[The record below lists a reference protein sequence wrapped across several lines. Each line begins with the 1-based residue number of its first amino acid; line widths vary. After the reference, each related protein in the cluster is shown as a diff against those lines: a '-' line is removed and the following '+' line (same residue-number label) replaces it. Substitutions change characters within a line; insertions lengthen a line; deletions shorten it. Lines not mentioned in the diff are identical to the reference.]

1 MTMPLLDGKVA
12 VITGAAQ
19 GIGYAC
25 ARVFVREGAKVLVV
39 DFSGAEDEAAASLGP
54 AAVPYH
60 ADVSKE
66 DNIEAMFAAA
76 LNTFG
81 RVDAALHVAG
91 TQGGRSPEITAEEYE
106 RMTATNLRGVL
117 LSCKHAIRAMLRT
130 GGGSIVNFSS
140 VGAINVEDRAA
151 IAYAAAKAGVHSL
164 TKAIAV
170 EYGPK
175 GVRANVIAP
184 GFTLTEL
191 TRQASPEI
199 LRLMSQKAALQRAA
213 LPEEQAEVAAFLASD
228 RASFVTAAVI
238 PVDGGWSARL
248 A

>member
-25 ARVFVREGAKVLVV
+25 ARVFVREGAKVLIV
-39 DFSGAEDEAAASLGP
+39 DFSGAEEQAAASLGP

-66 DNIEAMFAAA
+66 NEIEAMFAAA

-91 TQGGRSPEITAEEYE
+91 TQGGRPLEITAEDYE
-106 RMTATNLRGVL
+106 HMTATNLRGVL
-117 LSCKHAIRAMLRT
+117 LSCKHAVRAMLRT

-140 VGAINVEDRAA
+140 VGALNVEDRAP
-151 IAYAAAKAGVHSL
+151 ITYAAAKAGVHSL

-199 LRLMSQKAALQRAA
+199 LRIMSQKAALKRAG

>member
-1 MTMPLLDGKVA
+1 

-25 ARVFVREGAKVLVV
+25 ARVFVREGAKVLAV

-66 DNIEAMFAAA
+66 GEIESMFMAA
-76 LNTFG
+76 LNRFG

-91 TQGGRSPEITAEEYE
+91 TQGGRSREITAEDYE
-106 RMTATNLRGVL
+106 HMTATNLRGVL
-117 LSCKHAIRAMLRT
+117 LCCKHAVRAMLHT

-140 VGAINVEDRAA
+140 VGALNVEVRAP
-151 IAYAAAKAGVHSL
+151 IAYAAAKAGVHAL

-170 EYGPK
+170 EYGPQ

-199 LRLMSQKAALQRAA
+199 LRLMSEKAVLRRAA

-228 RASFVTAAVI
+228 RASFITAAVI

>member
-1 MTMPLLDGKVA
+1 M
-12 VITGAAQ
+12 
-19 GIGYAC
+19 
-25 ARVFVREGAKVLVV
+25 
-39 DFSGAEDEAAASLGP
+39 
-54 AAVPYH
+54 
-60 ADVSKE
+60 
-66 DNIEAMFAAA
+66 
-76 LNTFG
+76 
-81 RVDAALHVAG
+81 LH
-91 TQGGRSPEITAEEYE
+91 
-106 RMTATNLRGVL
+106 
-117 LSCKHAIRAMLRT
+117 T

-140 VGAINVEDRAA
+140 VGALNVEVRAP
-151 IAYAAAKAGVHSL
+151 IAYAAAKAGVHAL

-170 EYGPK
+170 EYGPQ

-199 LRLMSQKAALQRAA
+199 LRLMSEKAVLRRAA

-228 RASFVTAAVI
+228 RASFITAAVI

>member
-1 MTMPLLDGKVA
+1 MRIRNGRLSS
-12 VITGAAQ
+12 Q

-25 ARVFVREGAKVLVV
+25 ARVFVREGAKVLLV
-39 DFSGAEDEAAASLGP
+39 DFSGAEGEAAASLGP
-54 AAVPYH
+54 AAVAHH
-60 ADVSKE
+60 ADVSNE
-66 DNIEAMFAAA
+66 DEIEAMFATA
-76 LNTFG
+76 LNNFG
-81 RVDAALHVAG
+81 RVDAAIHVAG
-91 TQGGRSPEITAEEYE
+91 TQGGRAPEISAEEYE

-140 VGAINVEDRAA
+140 VGALNVEDRAP
-151 IAYAAAKAGVHSL
+151 IAYAAAKAGGHSL

-170 EYGPK
+170 EYGAK
-175 GVRANVIAP
+175 GIRANVIAP

-191 TRQASPEI
+191 TRKASPEI
-199 LRLMSQKAALQRAA
+199 LRQMSGKAALQRAS